1 MAASMPSIAAGS
13 RTAGHNGDRQGPEH
27 LRNVRLG
34 ARLALASQRIAQ
46 AAPLAR
52 AENEPRL
59 PSAAR
64 PVLAVAG
71 LRREM
76 AGRDDEQTP
85 GAVSSCSESDNA
97 IAVRAAH
104 ADRFVL
110 AVLEQRRMGLP
121 EMQQLLRQREL
132 DMSVRPAAGQFVPLR
147 FGGSGCLTRREIHR
161 AAVVGIDQREVPE
174 LGALMKSGTPRHGG
188 LQRQLVGPER
198 TEESCT
204 PGEACKG
211 LQKLP
216 GAHPESHG

>member
-52 AENEPRL
+52 AEIEPRL

-85 GAVSSCSESDNA
+85 GAVSPHESDNA

-104 ADRFVL
+104 ADRFVF

-132 DMSVRPAAGQFVPLR
+132 DVSVRPAAGQFVPLR
-147 FGGSGCLTRREIHR
+147 FGG
-161 AAVVGIDQREVPE
+161 
-174 LGALMKSGTPRHGG
+174 
-188 LQRQLVGPER
+188 
-198 TEESCT
+198 
-204 PGEACKG
+204 
-211 LQKLP
+211 
-216 GAHPESHG
+216 